1 MRFTRQ
7 EIESEIPK
15 WLKEEGWNDQPHTHI
30 QSEQTEPGSELV
42 YRIFL
47 NNSVEVYL
55 NIDQYIERIILKGKI
70 SLAPELSKNNIP
82 LHKKYRYL
90 YELKT
95 SLLLLGIHITMDD
108 NIEKYII
115 ANIDSM
121 DIRSFVYFNGLSRD
135 KLFNSIYKMGDV
147 ENLRILLEKSFI
159 ENVEEVS

>member
-30 QSEQTEPGSELV
+30 QSEQTELV

-55 NIDQYIERIILKGKI
+55 NIDQYIERIILEGKI
-70 SLAPELSKNNIP
+70 SLAPELSKKNIP

-95 SLLLLGIHITMDD
+95 SLMLLGIHITMDD

-159 ENVEEVS
+159 EKVEKVS